1 MQLVLIKYHL
11 EVPMKHK
18 SNETSICPVARS
30 LDVIGEWW
38 SLLIVREAMIG
49 VKRFSD
55 FQRSL
60 GMAKNILSA
69 RLKRLVEAE
78 VLEIVPASDGSAY
91 QEYELTQKGR
101 ALLPTMVALRQWGE
115 QFMFNNKDEHSV
127 LIDRKNRKPVAKL
140 EVRSLDNRLLSLD
153 DIDYIL
159 PEDSS
164 PCRLNRRVSTL
175 KVVARKSSPQ
185 PASLFRLGQ
194 ADVVP
199 ERVRQTPILR
209 RP

>member
-1 MQLVLIKYHL
+1 
-11 EVPMKHK
+11 MKRK
-18 SNETSICPVARS
+18 SNETSTCPVARS
-30 LDVIGEWW
+30 LDVIGESW

-91 QEYELTQKGR
+91 QEYELTEKGR

-115 QFMFNNKDEHSV
+115 QFMFNNNKDEHSV
-127 LIDRKNRKPVAKL
+127 LIDRKNGKPVAKL

-153 DIDYIL
+153 DIDHIL

-164 PCRLNRRVSTL
+164 PRRLNRRISTL
-175 KVVARKSSPQ
+175 KAAARETRS
-185 PASLFRLGQ
+185 
-194 ADVVP
+194 
-199 ERVRQTPILR
+199 R
-209 RP
+209 RRA